1 MLQGGSPSPARH
13 PFLGT
18 ALTAYQANLFTADK
32 TMNTL
37 LDMIAGGTGWSQND
51 RLLKLT
57 TPAGPEALLAERVT
71 IDEALGPVV
80 EHAGFRIDLSALSSN
95 ADQSLTALL
104 GQPIRL
110 DLQTAASRDARR
122 PFHGHITQI
131 TRQGADGGFGRYRL
145 IIEPWLAFLG
155 HNLDNY
161 LFQDK
166 SVIDIVDELFGDWK
180 GLGKLVP
187 DWEWRL
193 ADPAAYPKRGMTVQ
207 YQESDLAFLKRLLAE
222 EGLFCWFEHR
232 IEASDT
238 LGRHTL
244 IIADH
249 APKEVPLGD
258 NGAFTPNVQARIRYT
273 QSGATL
279 GEDSLDQWHGLR
291 QIDTTDSHASSW
303 DYRSLSSRPQS
314 AVSTIANGQL
324 PRTAAWYDPG
334 QYAWPNSAHGERMLG
349 NQRQAIDARL
359 KQYHGQGT
367 VRSAAPG
374 TTFTLAE
381 HPEHDRDA
389 IEQRQFLITSVRHE
403 ARNNLRTGES
413 GAGEDVDFY
422 RNTLIALRAGIP
434 WKPLMSDANGR
445 HLHPRP
451 TARGTLTAIVVGSG
465 NPTHTDRDH
474 RIRVQFPWQRGSH
487 AGARQDHPTGSDNA
501 PANQSL
507 GVWLRVMSPVA
518 GGNWGGHLVPRPGQE
533 VLVAFQ
539 NGNID
544 RPLVIGAAYNGS
556 GQTDAAGNRL
566 GSGTQQASPNAP
578 AFFAG
583 QSDMQHTHQAS
594 LSGLKTQQLATSRNG
609 QGGHNHLVFDD
620 TPGESRIELGTTQYQ
635 SHLQLGHLKQQT
647 GNARQA
653 DRGHGAELKTQASLA
668 LRAGNGLYLST
679 DDRPHASGAHLD
691 SHEAI
696 AQIEDAQRLSQS
708 LAAVA
713 ARQNAALKGDPAA
726 EQLPAIDSLQHAA
739 TILNASASQNAGQGS
754 QGTIKTTQGGT
765 GTVPVW
771 SEPRLQFNAPAGI
784 AQLTPQNHILA
795 AGKSLS
801 IATGQDTNLIAQG
814 NHSLA
819 VKNGLALYTVG
830 KAGDKQKPNQETG
843 IHLHAASGSVSLQ
856 SQSGKTTAAADKK
869 VTLASTTGNL
879 NASAK
884 QKIIATAQGAYLKIE
899 GGNIELHAPGK
910 VEFKASQKSWTG
922 PKSAAVE
929 LPSSPA
935 AGELYL
941 IQNGTTEHST
951 YSQRVNVA
959 GLIGGDPESGSLY
972 AAMPYEAYNEQGQKI
987 AAGQLSAGGSTGAIS
1002 TLKPEKVKVVIS
1014 QGDWLFFQ
1022 DVNHL

>member
-1 MLQGGSPSPARH
+1 
-13 PFLGT
+13 
-18 ALTAYQANLFTADK
+18 
-32 TMNTL
+32 MNTL
-37 LDMIAGGTGWSQND
+37 LDMIAGGAGWSQND

-80 EHAGFRIDLSALSSN
+80 EHAGFRIELSALSLN

-104 GQPIRL
+104 GQPVRL
-110 DLQTAASRDARR
+110 DLQTAASRDVRR

-155 HNLDNY
+155 HNRDNY

-166 SVIDIVDELFGDWK
+166 SVIDIVDELLGDWK
-180 GLGKLVP
+180 GQGKLVP

-232 IEASDT
+232 AEAGEP
-238 LGRHTL
+238 LGRHSL

-249 APKEVPLGD
+249 
-258 NGAFTPNVQARIRYT
+258 NGAFAPNPQARIRYT
-273 QSGATL
+273 QAGATL
-279 GEDSLDQWHGLR
+279 GNDSLDQWHGLR

-314 AVSTIANGQL
+314 AASAIANGQL
-324 PRTAAWYDPG
+324 PRTAAWHDPG

-374 TTFTLAE
+374 TTFTLAD
-381 HPEHDRDA
+381 HPEHDRDTD
-389 IEQRQFLITSVRHE
+389 EHRQFLITAVTHE
-403 ARNNLRTGES
+403 ARNALNLLSSAANVNGNADQES
-413 GAGEDVDFY
+413 TEEHGIDFY
-422 RNTLIALRAGIP
+422 RNRISALRADIP
-434 WKPLMSDANGR
+434 WKPLSTDAHGR
-445 HLHPRP
+445 CIHPRP
-451 TARGTLTAIVVGSG
+451 TARGTLTAIVVGDGS
-465 NPTHTDRDH
+465 PTHTDRDH
-474 RIRVQFPWQRGSH
+474 RVRVQFPWQRGSQ
-487 AGARQDHPTGSDNA
+487 AASRSPHPSGSDNA
-501 PANQSL
+501 PAGHAL

-544 RPLVIGAAYNGS
+544 RPLIIGAAYNGS
-556 GQTDAAGNRL
+556 GQTDVAGNCL

-583 QSDMQHTHQAS
+583 QSDRQHTHQAS

-679 DDRPHASGAHLD
+679 DARPHASGAHLD
-691 SHEAI
+691 SGEAI
-696 AQIEDAQRLSQS
+696 AQTEDAQRLSQS

-713 ARQNAALKGDPAA
+713 AQQNAALQGDPAA
-726 EQLPAIDSLQHAA
+726 DPLPAIDSLQHAA
-739 TILNASASQNAGQGS
+739 SVLKAIASQNVGQGS
-754 QGTIKTTQGGT
+754 HGTIKTTQGGT
-765 GTVPVW
+765 GRIPAW
-771 SEPRLQFNAPAGI
+771 SEPRLQLNAPAGI
-784 AQLTPQNHILA
+784 AQLTPQDQILA
-795 AGKSLS
+795 AGKHLT

-884 QKIIATAQGAYLKIE
+884 QKILATAQGAYLKIE

-910 VEFKASQKSWTG
+910 VEFKASMKKWTG
-922 PKSAAVE
+922 PASAAGGDIRFPSGDYE
-929 LPSSPA
+929 LPQVEPKTRSFQWQ
-935 AGELYL
+935 L
-941 IQNGTTEHST
+941 HSGLDGRQQGNVPYQIVSDGKILAEGRT
-951 YSQRVNVA
+951 DASGQTQRHEEVGRYQPVEVWF
-959 GLIGGDPESGSLY
+959 GESGWSVQPEDDS
-972 AAMPYEAYNEQGQKI
+972 AAPFPMDEQRYDEDENP
-987 AAGQLSAGGSTGAIS
+987 GS
-1002 TLKPEKVKVVIS
+1002 V
-1014 QGDWLFFQ
+1014 
-1022 DVNHL
+1022 